1 LNIGYYD
8 LKEFMSQE
16 PKRRHSVGRKGK
28 RRAALKL
35 VVKKTI
41 PCPNCQATILN
52 HLACKKCG
60 YYKGQSAVTIKTK
73 DKKKE

>member
-1 LNIGYYD
+1 
-8 LKEFMSQE
+8 MSQE

-35 VVKKTI
+35 NVKTAI
-41 PCPNCQATILN
+41 TCPNCGVTKLS

-60 YYKGQSAVTIKTK
+60 YYKGESVLKIKIEE
-73 DKKKE
+73 KEQEK